1 MFVCAC
7 MYIYIYLYLSIY
19 LSICLSVCLSVRLSI
34 YPYIYVHVQVWGLRR
49 PQLLISM
56 IGSSFDFDMK
66 GEDRIRL
73 LNELMQLA
81 QQVDAWIITLG
92 LNVGLARFVGDAK
105 SIYI

>member
-1 MFVCAC
+1 
-7 MYIYIYLYLSIY
+7 
-19 LSICLSVCLSVRLSI
+19 
-34 YPYIYVHVQVWGLRR
+34 
-49 PQLLISM
+49 M

-105 SIYI
+105 SVYLSIYLSIDRSIYLSIYMCICICICICVYV

>member
-1 MFVCAC
+1 
-7 MYIYIYLYLSIY
+7 
-19 LSICLSVCLSVRLSI
+19 
-34 YPYIYVHVQVWGLRR
+34 
-49 PQLLISM
+49 M

-81 QQVDAWIITLG
+81 QQINTWIITLG

-105 SIYI
+105 AACDAKNVALIGMCPWGMVEGRQALG